1 MATNE
6 RCKLCLGKLG
16 SRVSGRLEPQTPP
29 WETHAL
35 DRLLRRTDGLSDAPD
50 HTGDREAPQGRGSG
64 KDKISA

>member
-1 MATNE
+1 M
-6 RCKLCLGKLG
+6 
-16 SRVSGRLEPQTPP
+16 P
-29 WETHAL
+29 WETRISSFGAAGASDTTLGNTL

>member
-50 HTGDREAPQGRGSG
+50 HTGDGEAPQGRGSG